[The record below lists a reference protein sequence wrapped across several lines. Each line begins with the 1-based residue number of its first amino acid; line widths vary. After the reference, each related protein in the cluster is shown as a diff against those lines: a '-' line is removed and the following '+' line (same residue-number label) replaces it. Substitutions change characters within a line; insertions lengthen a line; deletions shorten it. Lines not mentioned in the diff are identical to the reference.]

1 MAARG
6 GDVMQLDV
14 LTLGEAMVLFAAED
28 AGPLAQ
34 VERFRRYSAG
44 AELNVA
50 IGLTRLG
57 LRVGYLSR
65 LGADS
70 FGRFLLDTMAADGVS
85 TALVSSCE
93 GQRTGFMLKGRT
105 VDGSDPEVE
114 YHRRGSA
121 ASGMGRGDLARLGA
135 VRARHLHLTGISAA
149 LSGGCRELLF
159 EAVRWAR
166 SNGLSISF
174 DPNLRPRLW
183 SSADEMVSTV
193 NELAALSDLMLPGIE
208 EGRCLTGLVD
218 AEAIADHYL
227 ARGASQVVLKLGARG
242 AWCAGRDGTR
252 ELVPGV
258 PVPRVVD
265 TVGAGDGF
273 AVGVISGLLE
283 GLGLAE
289 AAMRGNRIGARVVQ
303 FPGDSDGLPTRH
315 ELDEDSETLER
326 TAWHASC

>member
-1 MAARG
+1 MPF
-6 GDVMQLDV
+6 DV
-14 LTLGEAMVLFAAED
+14 LTLGEAMVLFAAEE

-50 IGLTRLG
+50 IGLARLG

-70 FGRFLLDTMAADGVS
+70 FGRFLLDTMTANGVS

-135 VRARHLHLTGISAA
+135 VRARHLHLTAFRRRCLPVVANWFEPRAGRAA
-149 LSGGCRELLF
+149 TGCRL
-159 EAVRWAR
+159 VR
-166 SNGLSISF
+166 SEPPPGLW
-174 DPNLRPRLW
+174 PC
-183 SSADEMVSTV
+183 ADEMTSTV
-193 NELAALSDLMLPGIE
+193 NELASVVRPG
-208 EGRCLTGLVD
+208 
-218 AEAIADHYL
+218 AA
-227 ARGASQVVLKLGARG
+227 
-242 AWCAGRDGTR
+242 GTR
-252 ELVPGV
+252 GRAAPDRPGGRRGDCRPLHRMRRFAGGREARRPRRLVRRPRRHTRARAGV

-283 GLGLAE
+283 GLGLPD
-289 AAMRGNRIGARVVQ
+289 AAMRGNRIALASSSFRA
-303 FPGDSDGLPTRH
+303 TATACRCA
-315 ELDEDSETLER
+315 ELDEALP
-326 TAWHASC
+326 CP